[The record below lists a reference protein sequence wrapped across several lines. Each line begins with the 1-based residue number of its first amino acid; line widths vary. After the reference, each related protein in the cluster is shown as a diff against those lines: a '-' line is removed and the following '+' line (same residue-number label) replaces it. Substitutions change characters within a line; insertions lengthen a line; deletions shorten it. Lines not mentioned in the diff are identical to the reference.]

1 LWYAPGTGRRK
12 GQPYCVGQN
21 GVVVGQDGR
30 PDCRE
35 AVRRQYCELGRPPPA
50 DRPLGQSRALVLPA
64 CAYLPEGSGRCPSL
78 GRRLAAIEPFLVS

>member
-1 LWYAPGTGRRK
+1 MADPIAAKQY
-12 GQPYCVGQN
+12 
-21 GVVVGQDGR
+21 GVNT
-30 PDCRE
+30 
-35 AVRRQYCELGRPPPA
+35 ASLAAPPPA